1 MYVQIFNFKSW
12 SCVVGKRFIPFSCC
26 NSTEFKVVL
35 QRFFKVISAKFAIIH
50 RWIQT
55 SVANYQPTFLLF
67 TELLKKY
74 EKGCDALSSTS
85 TPQPTPS
92 KRGRR
97 GQNTQN
103 LQDQREPTLDSVLEA
118 FADSVVENSDL
129 DNDDDDDD
137 DESSEGGE
145 VEETA
150 REQRLMVRQRV
161 NDLLALRMPLET
173 FVQDAPCFQVM
184 IDMHTPHHE

>member
-1 MYVQIFNFKSW
+1 MYVQIFNFESW

-35 QRFFKVISAKFAIIH
+35 QRFLKVISAKFGIIH

-137 DESSEGGE
+137 ESSEGGE

>member
-1 MYVQIFNFKSW
+1 M
-12 SCVVGKRFIPFSCC
+12 
-26 NSTEFKVVL
+26 
-35 QRFFKVISAKFAIIH
+35 
-50 RWIQT
+50 
-55 SVANYQPTFLLF
+55 
-67 TELLKKY
+67 KKY

-97 GQNTQN
+97 SQYTQN

-129 DNDDDDDD
+129 DNDDDD

-184 IDMHTPHHE
+184 IDMHTAPRIVLITHGKEMWYFLYFEIEKL